1 MHLPD
6 ELIKELYNYN
16 PFLKPINKEVR
27 EFLQNKR
34 NNSASKIQT
43 WYKQNKIESKMP
55 ILFLNE
61 MQNFKKWYIIRL
73 FMKFYPKEDLRDWP
87 FHCIKKKLNLF
98 NRSLPNKYKK
108 LYSAFEVFEYMK
120 NETKENIIATGF

>member
-16 PFLKPINKEVR
+16 PFLKPVNKEVR

-34 NNSASKIQT
+34 NNSASKIQN

-61 MQNFKKWYIIRL
+61 IQYFEKWYIIRL
-73 FMKFYPKEDLRDWP
+73 YMKFYPKEDLRDWP
-87 FHCIKKKLNLF
+87 IHCIKKKLNLF
-98 NRSLPNKYKK
+98 NRPLPNKYKK

-120 NETKENIIATGF
+120 NETKKNIIATGF